1 MLIVVIKAKQLPFVF
16 PKRGGKRPG
25 AGRPRTSPHPGL
37 IGTGV
42 PHLKRTEFAAR
53 YPVHITQRV
62 RPGIGHLRTQ
72 SRLGLIRDA
81 LRAASGK
88 FAMQVVHFSIQGN
101 HLHLIVE
108 AEGREAL
115 SKSMKG
121 LAVRV
126 AIALNRSIGR
136 RGTVFADRYHSRV
149 LASPRQ
155 VANTLRYVLQNYR
168 KHARE
173 TLPWSWKDPFASS
186 TAAPLRAPAVWLLR
200 EGWTR
205 AKSPSR
211 LSAIDAFLQSEPGR
225 HLY

>member
-1 MLIVVIKAKQLPFVF
+1 MIKTKQLPFFF

-42 PHLKRTEFAAR
+42 PHLKRTEFPAR
-53 YPVHITQRV
+53 HPVHVTQRV
-62 RPGIGHLRTQ
+62 QPGVGHLRTQ
-72 SRLGLIRDA
+72 SRLGLIRNA

-88 FAMQVVHFSIQGN
+88 FGMQVVHFSIQGN

-136 RGTVFADRYHSRV
+136 HGTVFADRYHARV

-155 VANTLRYVLQNYR
+155 VANTLRYVLQNFR
-168 KHARE
+168 KHTRE
-173 TLPWSWKDPFASS
+173 TLPWSWKDSFASS
-186 TAAPLRAPAVWLLR
+186 LEGPLLPPKVWLLR
-200 EGWTR
+200 EGWAR
-205 AKSPSR
+205 AKTPSR
-211 LSAIDAFLQSEPGR
+211 LSAIDAFLRSEPGR
-225 HLY
+225 HLC

>member
-1 MLIVVIKAKQLPFVF
+1 MKSPKQLKLAL

-25 AGRPRTSPHPGL
+25 SGRPRTRPHPGL
-37 IGTGV
+37 IGPGV
-42 PHLKRTEFAAR
+42 PHLKRKEFPAR
-53 YPVHITQRV
+53 HPLHVTQRMQ
-62 RPGIGHLRTQ
+62 PGIGYLRTQ
-72 SRLGLIRDA
+72 SRLQLLKRA

-88 FAMQVVHFSIQGN
+88 FGMKVVHFSVQGN

-126 AIALNRSIGR
+126 AVGLNRLASR
-136 RGTVFADRYHSRV
+136 RGTVFADRYHARV
-149 LASPRQ
+149 LTTPRD
-155 VANTLRYVLQNYR
+155 VANTLRYVFENYR

-186 TAAPLRAPAVWLLR
+186 TAAPLREPAVWLLR
-200 EGWTR
+200 VGWTR
-205 AKSPSR
+205 AKPPSHLSP
-211 LSAIDAFLQSEPGR
+211 IDAFLRAEPGH
-225 HLY
+225 HLF

>member
-1 MLIVVIKAKQLPFVF
+1 MIPIVLAF

-25 AGRPRTSPHPGL
+25 AGRPRTRPHPGL
-37 IGTGV
+37 IGPGV
-42 PHLKRTEFAAR
+42 PHLKREEFPAR
-53 YPVHITQRV
+53 HPVHVTQRMQ
-62 RPGIGHLRTQ
+62 PGVGDLRTQ
-72 SRLGLIRDA
+72 SRLQRITRA

-88 FAMQVVHFSIQGN
+88 FGMQVVHFSVQGN

-126 AIALNRSIGR
+126 AIALNKSSGR
-136 RGTVFADRYHSRV
+136 RGTVFADRYHARV

-155 VANTLRYVLQNYR
+155 VANTLRYVSENYR

-186 TAAPLRAPAVWLLR
+186 TAAPLREPGVWLLR
-200 EGWTR
+200 VGWTR
-205 AKSPSR
+205 AKVASR
-211 LSAIDAFLQSEPGR
+211 LSAIDAFLRDDPSR
-225 HLY
+225 HLC

>member
-1 MLIVVIKAKQLPFVF
+1 
-16 PKRGGKRPG
+16 
-25 AGRPRTSPHPGL
+25 
-37 IGTGV
+37 
-42 PHLKRTEFAAR
+42 
-53 YPVHITQRV
+53 
-62 RPGIGHLRTQ
+62 LRTQ
-72 SRLGLIRDA
+72 SRLEFIKRA
-81 LRAASGK
+81 LGAASGK
-88 FAMQVVHFSIQGN
+88 FGMQVVHFSVQGN

-126 AIALNRSIGR
+126 AIALNKSSGR
-136 RGTVFADRYHSRV
+136 HGTVFADRYHART

-155 VANTLRYVLQNYR
+155 VANTLRYVLENYR

-186 TAAPLRAPAVWLLR
+186 IEGPLLPPKVWLLR

-205 AKSPSR
+205 ARVPSK
-211 LSAIDAFLQSEPGR
+211 LSAIDAFLRDERGG
-225 HLY
+225 HLC